1 MAAFE
6 WDCARI
12 PLMVLSHLD
21 QSCCKLLGLKERG
34 NPGLE
39 RDGGGDYFFRTEI
52 WLQVKFTLRVIVGQ
66 AERLIQVGQGLFMG
80 T

>member
-1 MAAFE
+1 
-6 WDCARI
+6 
-12 PLMVLSHLD
+12 MVLSHLD

-52 WLQVKFTLRVIVGQ
+52 
-66 AERLIQVGQGLFMG
+66 
-80 T
+80 